1 MSDPTDAST
10 ALDGN
15 AAAGVLSAV
24 FTAELT
30 AAVAWCAG
38 CGRGGVLADAAFFVD
53 APGAVLRCRGC
64 EGVLVRVVV
73 APDRTWL
80 DLHGVAVLEL
90 PSGP

>member
-15 AAAGVLSAV
+15 AAAGVLSSV

-30 AAVAWCAG
+30 AAVARCLG
-38 CGRGGVLADAAFFVD
+38 CGRDAALADASFFVD

-64 EGVLVRVVV
+64 EAVLVRVVV
-73 APDRTWL
+73 APGRTWL
-80 DLHGVAVLEL
+80 DLRGVAVLEL
-90 PSGP
+90 PTGP

>member
-1 MSDPTDAST
+1 MSEPTDSST

-15 AAAGVLSAV
+15 AAAGVLSSM
-24 FTAELT
+24 FTVELT
-30 AAVAWCAG
+30 AAVAWCVG
-38 CGRGGVLADAAFFVD
+38 CGRGAALADASYFVD

-64 EGVLVRVVV
+64 EDVLVRVVV

-90 PSGP
+90 PTGP

>member
-1 MSDPTDAST
+1 MSDPTDAPT

-15 AAAGVLSAV
+15 AAAGVLSSM

-30 AAVAWCAG
+30 AAVAWCVG
-38 CGRGGVLADAAFFVD
+38 CGRGAALAEATFFVD
-53 APGAVLRCRGC
+53 APGAVLRCRAC
-64 EGVLVRVVV
+64 DGVLVRVVV

-90 PSGP
+90 PTGR

>member
-1 MSDPTDAST
+1 MSDHTDPTT

-15 AAAGVLSAV
+15 AAAGVLSSV
-24 FTAELT
+24 FTTELT
-30 AAVAWCAG
+30 AAVAWCLG
-38 CGRGGVLADAAFFVD
+38 CGRRAALADAAFFVD

-80 DLHGVAVLEL
+80 DLHGVAVLEM
-90 PSGP
+90 PAGP

>member
-1 MSDPTDAST
+1 MSDPPDAST

-15 AAAGVLSAV
+15 AAAGVLASV

-30 AAVAWCAG
+30 AAVAWCRG
-38 CGRGGVLADAAFFVD
+38 CGRGAALAEATFFVD

-64 EGVLVRVVV
+64 EAVLVRVVA

-90 PSGP
+90 PTGQ